1 MQAKGLVHQLL
12 NYQFI
17 AHLCLFC
24 RILSETYVVSTTLQS
39 STIDIS
45 QSVKLITSMISSI
58 SDLREKQSGCTDEVV
73 ATCSTHDVPI
83 EGPRSQEGKRK
94 RTIREPSDYV
104 YTSTVGQREVVTSE
118 TIRVQFFI
126 PVLDRILSEL
136 RRRFSDD
143 SLAIVSSVSSVLC
156 PDSPKFL
163 NFGDIIPLLSVYS
176 DACDIDKTL
185 LKAEMT
191 VALNLLKNELK
202 DNLKTTNLET
212 VLSKLTPQVAFP
224 NLMKCVQLALTLPV
238 TSASC
243 ERSFSAMKIIKTDL
257 RNKTGDDR
265 LSDLAVLFINK
276 DRHVDREQL
285 INTFAERLDRR
296 IQFS

>member
-1 MQAKGLVHQLL
+1 M
-12 NYQFI
+12 
-17 AHLCLFC
+17 
-24 RILSETYVVSTTLQS
+24 
-39 STIDIS
+39 
-45 QSVKLITSMISSI
+45 
-58 SDLREKQSGCTDEVV
+58 
-73 ATCSTHDVPI
+73 CSTHDVPI

-104 YTSTVGQREVVTSE
+104 YTSTVGQREV
-118 TIRVQFFI
+118 FI
-126 PVLDRILSEL
+126 PFLDRSIKEL

-212 VLSKLTPQVAFP
+212 V
-224 NLMKCVQLALTLPV
+224 
-238 TSASC
+238 
-243 ERSFSAMKIIKTDL
+243 
-257 RNKTGDDR
+257 
-265 LSDLAVLFINK
+265 
-276 DRHVDREQL
+276 
-285 INTFAERLDRR
+285 
-296 IQFS
+296 

>member
-1 MQAKGLVHQLL
+1 M
-12 NYQFI
+12 
-17 AHLCLFC
+17 
-24 RILSETYVVSTTLQS
+24 
-39 STIDIS
+39 
-45 QSVKLITSMISSI
+45 
-58 SDLREKQSGCTDEVV
+58 
-73 ATCSTHDVPI
+73 
-83 EGPRSQEGKRK
+83 
-94 RTIREPSDYV
+94 
-104 YTSTVGQREVVTSE
+104 
-118 TIRVQFFI
+118 
-126 PVLDRILSEL
+126 
-136 RRRFSDD
+136 
-143 SLAIVSSVSSVLC
+143 SSVLC